1 VVAED
6 YPSLIWLHE
15 TYNHVESGRFAGAI
29 RAQET
34 DDLTRSNSESDA
46 VDDPPVSVGLAQ
58 ALRNEVEGFG
68 AQGFSFG

>member
-1 VVAED
+1 VVAENH
-6 YPSLIWLHE
+6 PSFIWLHE
-15 TYNHVESGRFAGAI
+15 AYHHVESGRLTGAI

-46 VDDPPVSVGLAQ
+46 VDDPPVSVGLTE

-68 AQGFSFG
+68 AQGFSSG